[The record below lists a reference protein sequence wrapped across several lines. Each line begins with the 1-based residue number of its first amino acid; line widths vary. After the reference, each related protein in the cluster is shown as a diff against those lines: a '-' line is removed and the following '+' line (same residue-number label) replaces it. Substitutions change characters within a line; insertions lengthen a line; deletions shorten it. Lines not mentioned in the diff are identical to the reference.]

1 MPKLGKN
8 KGKTHTLKP
17 NDGHL
22 NVKLTFKWKGKKHD
36 KHEDRQ
42 KESVHEVEQ
51 D

>member
-8 KGKTHTLKP
+8 KGKTHVLKP

-22 NVKLTFKWKGKKHD
+22 NVKITLKWRKVRND
-36 KHEDRQ
+36 KHKDGQ
-42 KESVHEVEQ
+42 KESVHEAGS